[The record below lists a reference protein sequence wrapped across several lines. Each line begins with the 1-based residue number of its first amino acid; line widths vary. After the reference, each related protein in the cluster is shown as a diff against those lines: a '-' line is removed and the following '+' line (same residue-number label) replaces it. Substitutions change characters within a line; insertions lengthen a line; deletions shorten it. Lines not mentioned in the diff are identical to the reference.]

1 MPDKVELRIND
12 MKIEHFLSYQIDSD
26 LYVPADAFRIQ
37 LANPET
43 DIPQGASCELFVND
57 TLELTGIID
66 VIHKKVD
73 KNGVSLSVE
82 GRDLLGVA
90 VDSYCEKF
98 DTVSGKTIKQLAEML
113 LADIYELDRVTV
125 VYQQNIVGKMKK
137 SKNVGSGFL
146 SLLDTPQ
153 KISKIEPGM
162 TVFEVLK
169 TYAASRGMMFYSLP
183 DGTFVFGR
191 PLAKGEPAF
200 TLTLRKDGIGNNVVE
215 SEKIDDISKRYS
227 KVTVVGQ
234 QQGQNALGL
243 PTQINTKETVPDDEF
258 PFYKPY
264 VTKNNNDSMSPKQ
277 HARMIMER
285 QRREGLQMNYTVARH
300 SQDGRNWTINALCR
314 VNDEVQGING
324 VYLIYGRTFE
334 LSKDA
339 GPTTKLKL
347 GPPGLVA

>member
-1 MPDKVELRIND
+1 MPDKVELRIDD

-43 DIPQGASCELFVND
+43 DIPQGATCELFVND

-66 VIHKKVD
+66 IIQKRAD

-90 VDSYCEKF
+90 VDSYCTIF
-98 DTVSGKTIKQLAEML
+98 PTVSGKTLEQLAGLL

-125 VYQQNIVGKMKK
+125 TYQQKIVGGKK
-137 SKNVGSGFL
+137 KIKNVGSGFL
-146 SLLDTPQ
+146 SALDTAQ

-162 TVFEVLK
+162 TVFEALK

-215 SEKIDDISKRYS
+215 SEKIDDISRRYS
-227 KVTVVGQ
+227 QVTVLGQ
-234 QQGQNALGL
+234 RQGQEDFSYAA
-243 PTQINTKETVPDDEF
+243 QVNTKYMVTDDEF

-264 VTKNNNDSMSPKQ
+264 VTRNNNDGTSPTE
-277 HARMIMER
+277 HARMIMEQ

-300 SQDGRNWTINALCR
+300 SQDGRNWAINTLCR

-339 GPTTKLKL
+339 GPITKLKL
-347 GPPGLVA
+347 GMPGLVA